1 MKQGLFI
8 ILFLLITFA
17 SQAQRQERQAIK
29 EGNKAYREQLYGEA
43 ETKYNEAISVNPSS
57 KEALFNLANTYY
69 KQNKWDE
76 AIEGYKHFL
85 TVEGEA
91 SDRISSAWS
100 NMGNALL
107 KKKDLQNSMEAYKNS
122 LRWNPKDEQTRYNL
136 AVVQKM
142 IQDQD
147 KDKDKNKDQDDKD
160 EQEKKDKDKKDQ
172 NKQDQQQDKNKDEQ
186 NKKDKKPEKEDNQQM
201 SQESAKQILQAI
213 EQDEKETQERVKQ
226 MKAQEKKKQNEQNRR
241 QNKDW

>member
-76 AIEGYKHFL
+76 AIEGYKHFM

-172 NKQDQQQDKNKDEQ
+172 DKQDQQQDKNKDDQ

-201 SQESAKQILQAI
+201 SPESAKQILQAI

-226 MKAQEKKKQNEQNRR
+226 MKAREKKKQNEQNRR

>member
-160 EQEKKDKDKKDQ
+160 EQDKKDKDKKDQ
-172 NKQDQQQDKNKDEQ
+172 DKQDQQQDKNKDDQ